1 MKNLKFIAMALVLTM
16 FCSCKDENNEPGG
29 GGSTGGS
36 STEGK
41 LITISTEIQTKA
53 NVITIFNDGDAMNVF
68 PKTYGKIDAPNH
80 VDNVKATR
88 TTGAWTMTP
97 EVRIKEGQNAFIY
110 AVAPY
115 NADYTNASAIPVDIA
130 QQVDLLYSGAYVPVS
145 YTTTNAKLV
154 MKHALAL
161 VSFNISAQG
170 YSGAGNLTA
179 LKISGEKVFTKGT
192 MSVDNGKVLG
202 KSQEDFTLSVNKTIQ
217 ESGWSNDL
225 PQMWQIPFATKI
237 STAVLT
243 LTIDGNQYEVT
254 FPEVEMK
261 SGFQYIFRMVLTDY
275 GIEFIPGAVETISL
289 NQEEDAMTALNGYG
303 VLSII
308 HNGNEIMLPAFT
320 GDDVFGTVTWGDGMS
335 SSYKPK
341 AVHTYTAGGEKNIVI
356 ESWNST
362 GFELEKL
369 TGIDTIDLTAY

>member
-1 MKNLKFIAMALVLTM
+1 MKHLKFITMALVLTM
-16 FCSCKDENNEPGG
+16 FCSCKDDKNEPKNPNSDGA
-29 GGSTGGS
+29 
-36 STEGK
+36 
-41 LITISTEIQTKA
+41 LITISTEILTNA
-53 NVITIFNDGDAMNVF
+53 NVTTIFTEGDVMNVF
-68 PKTYGKIDAPNH
+68 PKTYGKVNAPNH
-80 VDNVKATR
+80 VDNVKATQ
-88 TTGAWTMTP
+88 TGGVWTMAP
-97 EVRIKEGQNAFIY
+97 EVRITQGQNAFMY

-115 NADYTNASAIPVDIA
+115 NEAYTDASAIPVDIA
-130 QQVDLLYSGAYVPVS
+130 QQIDLLYSGSYVPVS
-145 YTTTNAKLV
+145 FTTTNAKLK

-161 VSFNISAQG
+161 TTFNISAQG
-170 YSGAGNLTA
+170 YSGAGNLTG

-202 KSQEDFTLSVNKTIQ
+202 KSQEEFTLSVNKTIQ
-217 ESGWSNDL
+217 EAGWSNDL

-237 STAVLT
+237 STATLT
-243 LTIDGNQYEVT
+243 LTIDGKQYDVE

-289 NQEEDAMTALNGYG
+289 NKEDDVMTTLNGYG
-303 VLSII
+303 VLTMT
-308 HNGNEIMLPAFT
+308 HVGTEIMLPAFT
-320 GDDVFGTVTWGDGMS
+320 GDDVFGTVTWGDGMT

-341 AVHTYTAGGEKNIVI
+341 AVHTYTAGGEKAVVI

-369 TGIDTIDLTAY
+369 TGIETIDLTAY